1 MSCFNPIDAW
11 RLEDQTKLS
20 FIKPKNEKHV
30 IEKLQ
35 VPCGHC
41 IGCLLDRANE
51 WATRCY
57 LESKNWKNNCFI
69 TLTYNEKSIP
79 EDKQLHKEDLQ
90 KFWKRLRYY
99 EKGKEYW
106 ENPRTG
112 KHENPIRYYSCGEYG
127 TKNGRPH
134 FHACIFN
141 WKPDDLKFYK
151 FNHEGDP
158 LYTSKKLNK
167 IWGKGYVIIGN
178 LNYKS
183 ACYVAR
189 YVTKKLYGQIAKIVY
204 KQKKPEFTESSRNGG
219 IGILAWIK
227 DKLKIV
233 ENKGIYV
240 KTNDTVK
247 LKKIPK
253 FFLKKWQESKEY
265 IGEYDYDMYIFE
277 QTNIAKLKMAES
289 LKKTTLNES
298 EYKKLLEKN
307 LIEKTKILKRNKTET
322 A

>member
-11 RLEDQTKLS
+11 RIEDQTKLS
-20 FIKPKNEKHV
+20 FAKPKNEKHV

-35 VPCGHC
+35 VPCGKC
-41 IGCLLDRANE
+41 IGCLLDKSNE

-69 TLTYNEKSIP
+69 TLTYDEKNIP
-79 EDKQLHKEDLQ
+79 EDRQLHKEDLQ

-106 ENPRTG
+106 ENPKTG

-127 TKNGRPH
+127 PSKGRPH
-134 FHACIFN
+134 FHACVFN

-167 IWGKGYVIIGN
+167 IWGKGFVIIGN
-178 LNYKS
+178 LNYRS

-189 YVTKKLYGQIAKIVY
+189 YVTKKLYGRIGKIVY
-204 KQKKPEFTESSRNGG
+204 NQRKPEFTESSRNGG
-219 IGILAWIK
+219 IGILEWTK
-227 DKLKIV
+227 NKLKIV

-240 KTNDTVK
+240 KTKDTVK

-253 FFLKKWQESKEY
+253 FFLKKWKESEEE

-277 QTNIAKLKMAES
+277 QTNIAKLKMTES

-298 EYKKLLEKN
+298 EYRKLLKKN